1 MVAEAVVK
9 EKLKDEQQQREEE
22 GEGEGQSKAL
32 SDVAVPEVHV
42 EKSNI
47 LLLGP
52 TGSGGSRMCIH
63 YPMRSAWLIMP
74 MSILAQCNRIS

>member
-9 EKLKDEQQQREEE
+9 EKLKDEQQQQE
-22 GEGEGQSKAL
+22 GEGEGEGESKAL
-32 SDVAVPEVHV
+32 SDVAVPQVHV

-52 TGSGGSRMCIH
+52 TGSGGSQLCIQLG
-63 YPMRSAWLIMP
+63 MGWLLL
-74 MSILAQCNRIS
+74 SSLV

>member
-9 EKLKDEQQQREEE
+9 EKLKDEQQQQEGEGD

-32 SDVAVPEVHV
+32 SDVAVPQVHV

-52 TGSGGSRMCIH
+52 TGSGGSQLCIQLG
-63 YPMRSAWLIMP
+63 MGWLLL
-74 MSILAQCNRIS
+74 SSLA

>member
-9 EKLKDEQQQREEE
+9 EKLRDEKQQE
-22 GEGEGQSKAL
+22 GEGKGVEQVRTS
-32 SDVAVPEVHV
+32 SDVAAPEVNV

-52 TGSGGSRMCIH
+52 TGSGGCHM
-63 YPMRSAWLIMP
+63 
-74 MSILAQCNRIS
+74 QVT